1 MKCYIVTPQDRK
13 IAELVNG
20 WDGVDV
26 ARLRGMYDD
35 QAEKENKSPLDTSDP
50 VKAAKILIDHRRKLL
65 VSSMK
70 ESYANMTDSF
80 ITLRVVFTL
89 VNRKVFLLRLLPFQ

>member
-35 QAEKENKSPLDTSDP
+35 QAEKENKPSLDIFHSIFNKTLSP
-50 VKAAKILIDHRRKLL
+50 
-65 VSSMK
+65 
-70 ESYANMTDSF
+70 
-80 ITLRVVFTL
+80 
-89 VNRKVFLLRLLPFQ
+89 